1 MKKFFFS
8 LVAIIGIAI
17 SSYSQIPSIGLIN
30 NKCLDND
37 FKASSSFNQI
47 VAQSVNCLNSSGLN
61 IDEKSSSAIAEK
73 LSSLNSSSS
82 QDLYEKLLSVYKQG
96 KSSLAIEYANQI
108 DNILSVINDLP
119 NIANENKELYDN
131 AIVKQF
137 ESIRSN
143 INKSKLTNDEFT
155 QLNNTIDIAIG
166 SAIYWHDYQ
175 SGQNVQAKKW
185 WQQIVTFVGN
195 DVLGAGAV
203 MQVTYSALPPQAYVA
218 AGLACSAYNMLY
230 P

>member
-1 MKKFFFS
+1 M
-8 LVAIIGIAI
+8 
-17 SSYSQIPSIGLIN
+17 
-30 NKCLDND
+30 
-37 FKASSSFNQI
+37 
-47 VAQSVNCLNSSGLN
+47 N